1 MAWEGTRAEFSCVES
16 SIEIVLI
23 AEKEVERKEF
33 PDPNSMRLMRLEMVT
48 ANREFWLCHI
58 VTASDSIHQAALFR
72 I

>member
-33 PDPNSMRLMRLEMVT
+33 PDPNSMRLMKLETVT
-48 ANREFWLCHI
+48 ADRQFWLCHI
-58 VTASDSIHQAALFR
+58 VTASDSIHQAVLFR

>member
-16 SIEIVLI
+16 STEIVLI

-33 PDPNSMRLMRLEMVT
+33 PDPNSMRLMKLEMVT

>member
-1 MAWEGTRAEFSCVES
+1 MAWEGTRAQFSWVES
-16 SIEIVLI
+16 SIETVLI

-33 PDPNSMRLMRLEMVT
+33 LDPNSMRLMKLEMVT
-48 ANREFWLCHI
+48 ADREFWLCNI